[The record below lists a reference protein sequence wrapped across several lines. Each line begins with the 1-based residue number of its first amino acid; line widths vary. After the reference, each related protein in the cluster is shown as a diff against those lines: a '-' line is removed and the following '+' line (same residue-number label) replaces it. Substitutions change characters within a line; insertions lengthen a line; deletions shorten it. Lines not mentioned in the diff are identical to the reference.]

1 MILLINS
8 NIEFN
13 WTGQSILWI
22 QSISVMEVCNVVI
35 LRQDRAGAG
44 RAVSVSV
51 CVHPSV
57 SDSHLVPAAATR
69 ALCSNKTA
77 CQLSRRRSLVIPM
90 PLSSELLCLADC
102 VFIVYYSSAS
112 AKQITSELSLERD
125 YVKCLSHMPA
135 DAELIFRSFRQQIS
149 SSSSSLLSWSSIFN
163 ILLKWLQLN
172 DPGDSR
178 PRSASSNWF
187 C

>member
-1 MILLINS
+1 MYEKKTTIFSQKRPISKAQSIQSISFSNYVTLKMILSMNS

-13 WTGQSILWI
+13 WAGQSILWI

-112 AKQITSELSLERD
+112 AKQITSE
-125 YVKCLSHMPA
+125 
-135 DAELIFRSFRQQIS
+135 
-149 SSSSSLLSWSSIFN
+149 
-163 ILLKWLQLN
+163 
-172 DPGDSR
+172 SR
-178 PRSASSNWF
+178 EKLR
-187 C
+187 

>member
-1 MILLINS
+1 MYEKKKKQFSPRVPVQLSNAQSIQSISFSNYVTLKMILLMNS

-112 AKQITSELSLERD
+112 AKQITSESRER
-125 YVKCLSHMPA
+125 L
-135 DAELIFRSFRQQIS
+135 R
-149 SSSSSLLSWSSIFN
+149 
-163 ILLKWLQLN
+163 
-172 DPGDSR
+172 
-178 PRSASSNWF
+178 
-187 C
+187 

>member
-1 MILLINS
+1 MHGRKFFLSQQRPISKAQSIQSISFSNYVTLKMILLINP

-13 WTGQSILWI
+13 WAGQSILWI

-112 AKQITSELSLERD
+112 AKQITSESRER
-125 YVKCLSHMPA
+125 L
-135 DAELIFRSFRQQIS
+135 R
-149 SSSSSLLSWSSIFN
+149 
-163 ILLKWLQLN
+163 
-172 DPGDSR
+172 
-178 PRSASSNWF
+178 
-187 C
+187 